1 MRKLMY
7 VNSIQFSVLYG
18 IDEILLKIS
27 EDLDLLKK
35 Y

>member
-1 MRKLMY
+1 MY